1 MSVKEAKFDK
11 CESRVSWK
19 LFQSILSEARG
30 SEAPMA
36 PGEREPEVA
45 RGHTLP
51 EPELGKH
58 LQYFAELMSQ
68 NDSHSDTDG
77 AVLFVLEKL

>member
-1 MSVKEAKFDK
+1 MR
-11 CESRVSWK
+11 ESS
-19 LFQSILSEARG
+19 G
-30 SEAPMA
+30 S
-36 PGEREPEVA
+36 EPEVA
-45 RGHTLP
+45 RGHTLA

>member
-1 MSVKEAKFDK
+1 
-11 CESRVSWK
+11 
-19 LFQSILSEARG
+19 
-30 SEAPMA
+30 MA

-45 RGHTLP
+45 RGHTQP

-77 AVLFVLEKL
+77 ASVLFVLEKL

>member
-1 MSVKEAKFDK
+1 MWEQSFLEAFSEFSLWGPRLRVR
-11 CESRVSWK
+11 ESS
-19 LFQSILSEARG
+19 G
-30 SEAPMA
+30 S
-36 PGEREPEVA
+36 EPEVA
-45 RGHTLP
+45 RGHTLA

>member
-1 MSVKEAKFDK
+1 MWEQSFLEAFSEFSLRGPRLRWLRVR
-11 CESRVSWK
+11 ESS
-19 LFQSILSEARG
+19 G
-30 SEAPMA
+30 S
-36 PGEREPEVA
+36 EPEVA